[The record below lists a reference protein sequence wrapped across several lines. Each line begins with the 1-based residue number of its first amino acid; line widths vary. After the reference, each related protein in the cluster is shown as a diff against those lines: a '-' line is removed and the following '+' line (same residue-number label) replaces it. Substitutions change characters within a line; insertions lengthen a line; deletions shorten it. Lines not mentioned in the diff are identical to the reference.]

1 MISNSVESSTPS
13 RPRATYESP
22 GEQGESAFG
31 PAVRRAIEDFSSAFS
46 ITPRE
51 HAIAQLVCQ
60 GMKNDKIAG
69 ALGLSPSTVRFH
81 LRNIHRKTGTA
92 DKVDLVLLIWRNQD
106 RPKRTSIDPAE
117 LVTLGAKSVSIQVIN
132 SSRSV

>member
-1 MISNSVESSTPS
+1 MIANSVESSTPS
-13 RPRATYESP
+13 RPRATCELP
-22 GEQGESAFG
+22 GDQGEFVIG
-31 PAVRRAIEDFSSAFS
+31 PAISRAIEDFSKAFS

-51 HAIAQLVCQ
+51 YAISQLVCQ

-81 LRNIHRKTGTA
+81 LRNIHKKTGTS

-106 RPKRTSIDPAE
+106 KSKNPSVDPAA
-117 LVTLGAKSVSIQVIN
+117 LVTVGAKSVSIQVIN
-132 SSRSV
+132 NRRMA